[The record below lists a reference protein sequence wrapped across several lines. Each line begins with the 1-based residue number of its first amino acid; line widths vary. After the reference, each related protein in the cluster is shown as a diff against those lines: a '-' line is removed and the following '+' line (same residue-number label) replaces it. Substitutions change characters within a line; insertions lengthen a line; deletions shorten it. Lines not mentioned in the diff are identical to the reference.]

1 VLMDDQPDS
10 EVSFERFRA
19 VFDALPDEHK
29 RYVAEKVLAELLD
42 LMNEDAEGT
51 DVTWTGIG

>member
-1 VLMDDQPDS
+1 MDDQLDS

-51 DVTWTGIG
+51 GVTWTGIG